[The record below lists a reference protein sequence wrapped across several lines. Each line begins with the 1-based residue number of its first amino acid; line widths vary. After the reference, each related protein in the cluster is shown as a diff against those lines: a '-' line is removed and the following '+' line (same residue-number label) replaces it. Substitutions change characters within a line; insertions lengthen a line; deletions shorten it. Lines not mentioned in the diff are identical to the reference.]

1 MKHQTAAILVIGNE
15 ILSGRTHEL
24 NAHLAAQRF
33 FDWGCRLQEIIVV
46 PDVESRIV
54 AALNQLRHS
63 CDAVVTSG
71 GIGPTHDDITMQ
83 AIASAFKLPLHEHAG
98 IIKAMA
104 ERFGMEKLNPARRK
118 MAVVPKGAALI
129 RCRRTPSPGVR
140 LENVY
145 VLAGVPDIFAEQLEV
160 IAEDFG
166 GKPILRRE
174 VEVRLPESLFA
185 KPLSDLQTCYPDIEI
200 GSYPGSCR
208 PPYSGKICLNGSDA
222 QRLGAAFAEVRE
234 MVEALK
240 KNTERASP
248 GKG

>member
-33 FDWGCRLQEIIVV
+33 FDWGCRLREIIVV

-54 AALNQLRHS
+54 AALNQLRHAS
-63 CDAVVTSG
+63 DAVITSG

-83 AIASAFKLPLHEHAG
+83 AVATAFNVPLHEHAG

-118 MAVVPKGAALI
+118 MAVVPEGASLI
-129 RCRRTPSPGVR
+129 RCRRTPSPGIR

-166 GKPILRRE
+166 GKPMLRRE
-174 VEVRLPESLFA
+174 VEVSLPESLFA
-185 KPLSDLQTCYPDIEI
+185 KPLADLQTSYPDIEI

-208 PPYSGKICLNGSDA
+208 PPYSGKICLNGSDV
-222 QRLGAAFAEVRE
+222 QRLDAAFAEICGMIDSLRE
-234 MVEALK
+234 
-240 KNTERASP
+240 ASS
-248 GKG
+248 